1 MVAEVKAYHADVIR
15 DGKFWLI
22 RVPEIDRSTQAL
34 RYRDVSAMA
43 SELIEIMT
51 GLGSADYDLHLRVQL
66 PSSVQ
71 DHLARAEVLREE
83 AARNNAEAAAESR
96 AAVRELLAQ
105 GVSQREAGQLL
116 GLSFQ
121 RVNQLVHG

>member
-1 MVAEVKAYHADVIR
+1 VTR

-34 RYRDVSAMA
+34 RYQDVPIMA
-43 SELIEIMT
+43 AELIEIMT
-51 GLGSADYDLHLRVQL
+51 GLAGDDYDLELSVRL
-66 PSSVQ
+66 PSAVE

-83 AARNNAEAAAESR
+83 ADRKRAEAAVESR
-96 AAVRELLAQ
+96 AAVRELVAQ
-105 GVSQREAGQLL
+105 GVSQREAGKRL

-121 RVNQLVHG
+121 RVHQLVHG

>member
-1 MVAEVKAYHADVIR
+1 MTTYHADVTR
-15 DGKFWLI
+15 DGRFWLV

-34 RYRDVSAMA
+34 HYRDVRAMA
-43 SELIEIMT
+43 AELIEIMT
-51 GLGSADYDLHLRVQL
+51 SLRSGAYDLDLTVEL
-66 PSSVQ
+66 PTDVR

-83 AARNNAEAAAESR
+83 ADRKKAEAAAESR

-105 GVSQREAGQLL
+105 GVSQREAGELL

-121 RVNQLVHG
+121 RVNQLAKS